1 MRYCLS
7 DLFGVTAVVC
17 RGLAALLCPKVIA
30 HWLGPQFLLVAVRS
44 VLMLRCLKCVIMHF

>member
-1 MRYCLS
+1 VRYCLS